1 MTKKEKAI
9 QNKLESIFQEV
20 ENLKT
25 ENKDKTLEITQLMT
39 ILNRDELFMTDELV
53 KAKSEEV
60 TIWIRFALYIRFIF
74 LTKLTIIS

>member
-9 QNKLESIFQEV
+9 QNNLENIFQEV

-39 ILNRDELFMTDELV
+39 ILNRYELFMTDELV

-60 TIWIRFALYIRFIF
+60 TIWNQKKIF
-74 LTKLTIIS
+74 L